1 MTQSALEPGWHNSA
15 VFYVLK
21 NMTDGDSQSAELH
34 LHIDSHSHQHVIIAQ
49 T

>member
-1 MTQSALEPGWHNSA
+1 MTQAALEPGWHNSA
-15 VFYVLK
+15 EFCVLK